1 MLSRNL
7 RSLSVV
13 SRAGRIAGNFSAKSL
28 VVSHFPKSAP
38 SCHLLLSHAFSTE
51 KATKADD
58 AEPAQASE
66 KKDNAVAKFDYDEYD
81 DYEEPKTAGQKV
93 CKLMSTIFTQQHT
106 HPQCQTFFSFFCCI
120 PGEILLRGGDAA
132 GLSGAGRS
140 VCGVHGKGT
149 VPWSHEPPKLI
160 F

>member
-13 SRAGRIAGNFSAKSL
+13 SKAGRIAGNFSAKSL
-28 VVSHFPKSAP
+28 NVSHFPKSTP
-38 SCHLLLSHAFSTE
+38 SCQLLLSHAFSTE

-58 AEPAQASE
+58 AEPAQTNE

-93 CKLMSTIFTQQHT
+93 SQRNNSITPRMRFLSYTLF
-106 HPQCQTFFSFFCCI
+106 
-120 PGEILLRGGDAA
+120 LLCLPR
-132 GLSGAGRS
+132 
-140 VCGVHGKGT
+140 
-149 VPWSHEPPKLI
+149 
-160 F
+160 